1 MEGKKIIFYAAAFIA
16 VLSVVFL
23 PGLSRLHK
31 LRRENAQLQ
40 KRIHLLE
47 EHNDVLKA
55 EIAQMQEDPR
65 YVEKKAREKLGILK
79 NDEIIYEPSSSRRDR
94 R

>member
-1 MEGKKIIFYAAAFIA
+1 MEGKKIILYTTAVIA

-40 KRIHLLE
+40 KRIRFLE
-47 EHNDVLKA
+47 EHNDVLEE
-55 EIAQMQEDPR
+55 EIVKMREDPG

-79 NDEIIYEPSSSRRDR
+79 DDEIIYEPASGKNRR
-94 R
+94 